1 MGDNLD
7 AKLADLESADTFLQ
21 ESYRLVTERTVSLES
36 QTKQFE
42 DIHTLL
48 KSQKHEK
55 IEKNLEGK
63 VNQLLTSVGEIVSQQ
78 DVISENITSV
88 ESLLESTGKRVE
100 VLETNAPE
108 IRTLLLEEVSK
119 LEVTAKT
126 DLLNIQETNKK
137 TCENI
142 SDIEIEVK
150 NTLESISFL
159 RQKIDEMFQRAQST
173 ETIHENREKDIKE
186 EIKDVK
192 GMLVLLQFQAE
203 KTEYVETLASKV
215 NQIDEDRQKKD
226 AETKDEF
233 EGLTKKNLEEIN
245 NLKKSVQDSFAVFQD
260 EVYQE
265 KEFTKSEFGKLTN
278 KLNVI
283 NGENEIFT
291 IKFSELEPYA
301 QGINT
306 KLAELEDRFQ
316 ENISLLLSKTEEQR
330 NMIDQSATSL
340 LEVSEK
346 IVSYEKDQKETVE
359 TLNKSYEKEFGVF
372 KQEMDAKVTIFI
384 TKADNQEDKIEN
396 IDVKISSIN
405 KELFK
410 NAEQF
415 QSQTQYFG
423 KLKQNFEK
431 ENELIVKR
439 FSEQKDAMETV
450 SSTLHYQFEKIGKL
464 ETNEVKYLEDVNQ
477 IKIAITDLENKTIHL
492 EQSGAEQNSLIL
504 AVEKTVTEI
513 IGEVGQEMKANAKT
527 FRDEMRSI
535 RTDMTTDKEN
545 LWTLVVEIYSSFRG
559 YTLVVKS
566 EGAVSEHQGDVLGV
580 YRMVDSYNDR
590 PVYKQDG
597 GENYIYYS
605 SASASWCVGTV
616 VGHQYCWLRNGSTA
630 ASSARWLPDL
640 STGWEYRP
648 LTRGEDS
655 LSSWQSDD
663 GTLRVESLRDVEKVT
678 ELIRDIKNSDE
689 VD

>member
-78 DVISENITSV
+78 DVISENIASV

-119 LEVTAKT
+119 LEVTART
-126 DLLNIQETNKK
+126 DILNIQETNKK
-137 TCENI
+137 TIENI

-173 ETIHENREKDIKE
+173 ETIHENREKDIEE

-233 EGLTKKNLEEIN
+233 EG
-245 NLKKSVQDSFAVFQD
+245 
-260 EVYQE
+260 
-265 KEFTKSEFGKLTN
+265 FTKTEFGKLTN
-278 KLNVI
+278 KLNII

-291 IKFSELEPYA
+291 TKFSELEPYA

-306 KLAELEDRFQ
+306 KVAELENCFH
-316 ENISLLLSKTEEQR
+316 ENISLLVSKTEEQR

-340 LEVSEK
+340 LEISEK
-346 IVSYEKDQKETVE
+346 IVSYKKEQKETVK
-359 TLNKSYEKEFGVF
+359 TLNKSTEQEFDAF
-372 KQEMDAKVTIFI
+372 KQEIDAKVSIFI
-384 TKADNQEDKIEN
+384 TKADNQEDKVESIE
-396 IDVKISSIN
+396 VKISSIN
-405 KELFK
+405 KELSK

-415 QSQTQYFG
+415 QSQTQDFG
-423 KLKQNFEK
+423 KLKHNFEK
-431 ENELIVKR
+431 ENELIVKK

-450 SSTLHYQFEKIGKL
+450 SSTLHHQFEKIEKL
-464 ETNEVKYLEDVNQ
+464 EANEVKYLEDVNQ
-477 IKIAITDLENKTIHL
+477 SKIAITDLENKTIHL
-492 EQSGAEQNSLIL
+492 ELSGAEQTSLIL

-513 IGEVGQEMKANAKT
+513 IGEVGEEVKANAKT
-527 FRDEMRSI
+527 FRDEMRNI
-535 RTDMTTDKEN
+535 RTDITTDKEN

-566 EGAVSEHQGDVLGV
+566 EGAVSEHRGDVLGV

-640 STGWEYRP
+640 SSGWEYRP
-648 LTRGEDS
+648 LCRGEDS